1 MKLDRYAKRRRQLL
15 AEIAEDMAATADS
28 TGRSALGERVAQAMT
43 EVPRHEFVTE
53 NERFLAYTNSAL
65 PIGCGQTISQPFI
78 VALMTDLLD
87 PEPEDTVL
95 EIGTGSGY
103 QAAVLSGLVHAVYSV
118 EVFSDLAASAHA
130 KLQRLGYQNVSV
142 KVGDGSAGWPEH
154 APYDGIVVTAAA
166 VELPPALVAQLKP
179 GGRMVIPIGEPGG
192 FQKLMLVTKSAA
204 GELEE
209 RPVLSVAFVPLLS
222 AVAEEAR

>member
-1 MKLDRYAKRRRQLL
+1 MRS
-15 AEIAEDMAATADS
+15 DS
-28 TGRSALGERVAQAMT
+28 
-43 EVPRHEFVTE
+43 EFE
-53 NERFLAYTNSAL
+53 AF
-65 PIGCGQTISQPFI
+65 
-78 VALMTDLLD
+78 
-87 PEPEDTVL
+87 
-95 EIGTGSGY
+95 
-103 QAAVLSGLVHAVYSV
+103 
-118 EVFSDLAASAHA
+118 
-130 KLQRLGYQNVSV
+130 SV